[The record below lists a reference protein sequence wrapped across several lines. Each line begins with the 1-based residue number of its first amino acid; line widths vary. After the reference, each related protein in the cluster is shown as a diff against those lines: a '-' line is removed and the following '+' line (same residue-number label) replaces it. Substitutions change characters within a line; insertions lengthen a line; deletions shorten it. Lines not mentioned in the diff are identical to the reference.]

1 MDILN
6 SQIESFYSP
15 PNLYDDI
22 INRLKE
28 LGVDL
33 NKVSRKDI
41 AGVDE
46 FHVRGAEVSKE
57 LAEIANIHHS
67 RVLDIGCGIGGP
79 CRMLADEFDCDV
91 IGIDLSKEYIDTAN
105 RLSELIGLSH
115 KTKFIQGDA
124 TNLPFPDDSFDAVWT
139 QHVQMNISDKLKF
152 YSEIVRVL
160 NHNGLFIYYEVFR
173 NGNGKVNYPMPWADE
188 SRISFLEQS
197 SQMNAVLENL
207 GLIKQQSTDQT
218 ESGIK
223 ILERLMN
230 RIANYGVPRF
240 GLNVLMGA
248 STQDKIANLLSGLKE
263 GKIHL
268 ESGVYKK
275 TESTH
280 FFPTPPTIA

>member
-1 MDILN
+1 MDVLN

-15 PNLYDDI
+15 PDLYDDI

-46 FHVRGAEVSKE
+46 FHVRGAEVSRE
-57 LAEIANIHHS
+57 LAEIANLYQY

-91 IGIDLSKEYIDTAN
+91 IGIDLSREYIDTAN
-105 RLSELIGLSH
+105 RLSALVGLSH

-124 TNLPFPDDSFDAVWT
+124 TNLPFPDDAFDAVWT

-160 NHNGLFIYYEVFR
+160 NSKGLFIYYEIFKK
-173 NGNGKVNYPMPWADE
+173 GNQKVTYPMPWAHE
-188 SRISFLEQS
+188 SKISFLEES
-197 SQMNAVLENL
+197 SQINAILEQL

-218 ESGIK
+218 ASGIE
-223 ILERLMN
+223 ILERMLN
-230 RIANYGVPRF
+230 RMPKNTPSRL

-248 STQDKIANLLSGLKE
+248 STNQKMTNLLNGLKE
-263 GKIHL
+263 GIIHL
-268 ESGVYKK
+268 ESGVYRK
-275 TESTH
+275 T
-280 FFPTPPTIA
+280 II